1 MAPGTDRFLLNGYLE
16 CGVNL
21 VEMSFKKLQEVVKD
35 GEAWRDAVYRVS
47 ESDTTEQQ
55 NKSGQQT

>member
-1 MAPGTDRFLLNGYLE
+1 MGGITD
-16 CGVNL
+16 L

-35 GEAWRDAVYRVS
+35 GEAWHDAVYRVS

-55 NKSGQQT
+55 SKSGQQT

>member
-1 MAPGTDRFLLNGYLE
+1 MKWLGGITD
-16 CGVNL
+16 L

-35 GEAWRDAVYRVS
+35 GEAWHNAIYRVS

-55 NKSGQQT
+55 NHSGERT